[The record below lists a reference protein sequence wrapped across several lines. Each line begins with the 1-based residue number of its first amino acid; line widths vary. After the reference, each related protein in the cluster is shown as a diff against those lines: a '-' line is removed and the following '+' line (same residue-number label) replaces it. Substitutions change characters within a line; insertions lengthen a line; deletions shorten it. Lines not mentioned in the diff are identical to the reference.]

1 MKKSIWVTLAEVF
14 VEIALWAFL
23 VVLIY
28 NLSGCSHTTSE
39 MQPEAK
45 IISWFLPSD

>member
-1 MKKSIWVTLAEVF
+1 MKKSIWVILTKAF
-14 VEIALWAFL
+14 VELVLWAFL

-39 MQPEAK
+39 KQPEAK
-45 IISWFLPSD
+45 IISWFLP